1 MEMNEKDEREPRL
14 AMECPTCGEIALG
27 RTQLEAATI
36 EEIYAFSFTEYEC
49 ANCGHYETGE

>member
-1 MEMNEKDEREPRL
+1 
-14 AMECPTCGEIALG
+14 MECPTCGEIALG